1 MAPKDSLDQGPT
13 KTKLG
18 RRKTWNVCFKYVFP
32 GRACKSN
39 KVLVLARQLQEISR
53 VYSNIQYTASNTHRM
68 GTKNALANTQKWC
81 WQVCYISHENAYDVL
96 TSISVVRG
104 LLSQLRS
111 LASKVRSEIL
121 WIVTTEASHHQER
134 QLQGWQLHHPV
145 MFFLDRPPPLAMLP
159 RPCSGAS
166 EGSAVCQIFL
176 SWPIKQF
183 QFKIST
189 LPLTQTRGFW
199 WASGAPWFLTRT
211 LPNFYCARLP
221 RFAQVSCASG

>member
-1 MAPKDSLDQGPT
+1 MCFLLEHARATKCLYWLD
-13 KTKLG
+13 
-18 RRKTWNVCFKYVFP
+18 NFKRFQEYTVIYSILHQIHIKWELRMLLQTP
-32 GRACKSN
+32 ENGAGKS
-39 KVLVLARQLQEISR
+39 VTFCIHEI
-53 VYSNIQYTASNTHRM
+53 
-68 GTKNALANTQKWC
+68 
-81 WQVCYISHENAYDVL
+81 EYDVL

-104 LLSQLRS
+104 LLSQLRI

-221 RFAQVSCASG
+221 QFAQVSCASRQTSRVITSPADKWESLDRILW